1 MLRIHL
7 IPNAHL
13 DIAWLWDWREGLNE
27 GVATCRAVV
36 SLMEEYNDITFTRGE
51 AFIYEH
57 IEKHDPDLFA
67 RITRLIEMG
76 RWEITGGTLL
86 QPDNNLGKG
95 ETYVRQFLY
104 GQQYFHNHF
113 GIIPEIAYN
122 VDSFGHAAGL
132 PSIYRAAGCRFAV
145 QRRPFQKYLPTSSR
159 LFRWQGSDGSEII
172 TANVESYGLELEE
185 TDPAFTLN
193 ARIRREIQQVPEG
206 LHDWIMLI
214 GFGDHGGGLNHQL
227 VNEIYENIAH
237 PPESCELRLSTL
249 GQFFA
254 NVEEYALQLPVIE
267 GELQFYAR
275 GCYTSAATVKS
286 AYHEAENLVNCAE
299 RWASV
304 ADILDQA
311 EYPGEAIK
319 KIWSGILFNQAHDI
333 LPGTAIER
341 VCNEAL
347 DHLGCVRHE
356 AKSVANDAA
365 LPVFLDIDTSVYEGM
380 PVLLFNPHGTSFS
393 GPIELEWLLE
403 YRPLSSGD
411 GERRIRYARAIAPDG
426 KEVPIQFLPTEVNIK
441 QEWRVRGCFM
451 AQIPACGYAV
461 YWLQPTETP
470 LLLPEEITAGE
481 KNDERFISNKYICI
495 AAQPGKY
502 GIQVRDVKSRKQW
515 LDDGAA
521 GIVLEDMGNLWGSG
535 IDSWDKVSGKFRITE
550 VHILQKGPIKATLLV
565 ISRYGC
571 SCLIQEFTLY
581 QGLKRIDCQAR
592 LVWNEPN
599 RLCKLEF
606 PIDGENLKALFS
618 APYAVIERVP
628 EIGEVPCNGWV
639 AIFMDNGDGIGL
651 AATGKYGFNI
661 IGNKL
666 RMSVVRSPL
675 CGNKIIDERHAS
687 PERPFMDI
695 GTHIFKYTIVPAKNI
710 SQAARELNI
719 PIHITLGFPH
729 VGKLPPSQSVISVT
743 SDDVVLTALKKAEDG
758 HGWMLRL
765 WEETGVEREANI
777 YVLGQAVGMVKLCP
791 WQLLTVRLFV
801 RKQKWVMQ
809 SDSLMERRSL
819 EDQEFTFNIEGADS
833 EV

>member
-27 GVATCRAVV
+27 GIATCRAVA
-36 SLMEEYNDITFTRGE
+36 SLMEEHSDITFTRGE

-57 IEKHDPDLFA
+57 IEKHDPNLFA
-67 RITRLIEMG
+67 RITRLIGAG

-86 QPDNNLGKG
+86 QPDNNLGDG

-104 GQQYFHNHF
+104 GQQYFYNRF

-145 QRRPFQKYLPTSSR
+145 QRRPSQEDLPISSR
-159 LFRWQGSDGSEII
+159 LFRWRGSDGSEII
-172 TANVESYGLELEE
+172 TANLESYALEFEE

-193 ARIRREIQQVPEG
+193 ARIRRGLHQVPDG
-206 LHDWIMLI
+206 LHDWLILI
-214 GFGDHGGGLNHQL
+214 GFGDHGGGLNRRL
-227 VNEIYENIAH
+227 VAEIYENIAH
-237 PPESCELRLSTL
+237 PPEGCELRLSTL

-286 AYHEAENLVNCAE
+286 AYHEAESLVNCAE

-304 ADILDQA
+304 ADILGQA
-311 EYPGEAIK
+311 GYPGEPIK
-319 KIWSGILFNQAHDI
+319 KIWKGILFNQAHDI

-341 VCNEAL
+341 VCDEAL

-365 LPVFLDIDTSVYEGM
+365 LPIFLNIDTSVREGM
-380 PVLLFNPHGTSFS
+380 PVLLFNSHGTPFS

-411 GERRIRYARAIAPDG
+411 GERRIRYACAIASDG
-426 KEVPIQFLPTEVNIK
+426 TKVPIQFLPTEVNIK

-451 AQIPACGYAV
+451 AQIPACGYAT

-481 KNDERFISNKYICI
+481 KNDERFISNKYLRI
-495 AAQPGKY
+495 AAQPGRY
-502 GIQVRDVKSRKQW
+502 GIRVSDVESGKQW
-515 LDDGAA
+515 FSGDAAA
-521 GIVLEDMGNLWGSG
+521 GIVLEDMGNLWGSK
-535 IDSWDKVSGKFRITE
+535 IDSWDKVSGKFKTTK

-565 ISRYGC
+565 ISQYSC
-571 SCLIQEFTLY
+571 SRLIQEFTLY
-581 QGLKRIDCQAR
+581 RGLKRIDCQAR
-592 LVWNEPN
+592 LIWNEPN
-599 RLCKLEF
+599 SLCKLEF
-606 PIDGENLKALFS
+606 PIDGENFKALFS
-618 APYAVIERVP
+618 APYAVVERVP
-628 EIGEVPCNGWV
+628 DIGEVPCNGWV
-639 AIFMDNGDGIGL
+639 AVFTGNSDGVGL

-661 IGNKL
+661 TGNKL

-695 GTHIFKYTIVPAKNI
+695 GTHIFKYVIVPAKSI
-710 SQAARELNI
+710 SQAARELNM
-719 PIHITLGFPH
+719 PVHITLGFPH
-729 VGKLPPSQSVISVT
+729 AGELPPSQSVISVD
-743 SDDVVLTALKKAEDG
+743 SDGVVMTALKKAEDG
-758 HGWMLRL
+758 HGWVLHL
-765 WEETGVEREANI
+765 WEETGNERRADI
-777 YVLGQAVGMVKLCP
+777 CVLGKIVGTVKLYP
-791 WQLLTVRLFV
+791 WQLLTVRLFI
-801 RKQKWVMQ
+801 RKQKWTMQ
-809 SDSLMERRSL
+809 SDNLMER
-819 EDQEFTFNIEGADS
+819 I
-833 EV
+833 